1 MQKGTIKF
9 FNENRGF
16 GFITPQSSENE
27 IFVHVSG
34 LIDKVRENDEVVFDV
49 VQGPKGLSAIKVK
62 IA

>member
-9 FNENRGF
+9 FNESRGF
-16 GFITPQSSENE
+16 GFITLQSSENE
-27 IFVHVSG
+27 IFVHISG

-49 VQGPKGLSAIKVK
+49 VQGPKGLSAVKVK

>member
-9 FNENRGF
+9 FNESRGF
-16 GFITPQSSENE
+16 GFITMQSSENE
-27 IFVHVSG
+27 VFVHISG

-49 VQGPKGLSAIKVK
+49 VQGPKGLSAVKVK

>member
-27 IFVHVSG
+27 IFVHISG

-49 VQGPKGLSAIKVK
+49 VQGPKGLSAVKVK

>member
-9 FNENRGF
+9 FNESRGF
-16 GFITPQSSENE
+16 GFITMQSSENE
-27 IFVHVSG
+27 VLVHISG

-49 VQGPKGLSAIKVK
+49 VQGPKGLSAVKVK